1 MRENGFYWV
10 KHEGMRFVAE
20 WGYGHWYLPGI
31 SSRYTDN
38 DFTYIADQPIKA
50 SIE

>member
-10 KHEGMRFVAE
+10 RYVVPYVAE
-20 WGYGHWYLPGI
+20 WDGADWYLPGHI
-31 SSRYTDN
+31 SPYEDKHFS
-38 DFTYIADQPIKA
+38 YIADHPIKA

>member
-1 MRENGFYWV
+1 MREPGFYWV
-10 KHEGMRFVAE
+10 RYVVPYVAE
-20 WGYGHWYLPGI
+20 WGADDKWYLPGLTQP
-31 SSRYTDN
+31 YADK